1 MADTAIMHD
10 HVILWVT
17 FPNTQI
23 AYNIQSP
30 KREEIVLRGAV
41 CCVAQFAASCI
52 DYSFQINSG
61 FELQALRNDIRN
73 FFCSFRQPQA
83 VVALGE
89 GKIQQCTI

>member
-1 MADTAIMHD
+1 MTM
-10 HVILWVT
+10 LYFR

-23 AYNIQSP
+23 AYTIQSP
-30 KREEIVLRGAV
+30 KSEEIVLRGAV

-83 VVALGE
+83 VVALEE